1 MQARRDTLDALPSM
15 LQKYFWDC
23 DFGALSMREHRRFI
37 IERVLNF
44 GDDDAVR
51 WLFAHINRASIA
63 NVLEHSRN
71 LSEKTRNFW
80 NIMMS

>member
-1 MQARRDTLDALPSM
+1 MNIKPRKTTLPGTV
-15 LQKYFWDC
+15 QKYFWDC
-23 DFGALSMREHRRFI
+23 DIKELSLEEHRHFI
-37 IERVLNF
+37 IERILNF

-51 WLFAHINRASIA
+51 WLLDHTKPASIK
-63 NVLEHSRN
+63 NVVQHGRN

>member
-1 MQARRDTLDALPSM
+1 MNSSHETADALPAG

-23 DFGALSMREHRRFI
+23 DFSALSIEKQRRLI

-44 GDDDAVR
+44 GNDDAVR
-51 WLFAHINRASIA
+51 WLLAHVDRANIA
-63 NVLEHSRN
+63 DVLEHSRN

-80 NIMMS
+80 NIMIS